1 MGMIMRP
8 DMYLT
13 MNAITIVGKIRYKN
27 LESFFNPTI
36 KNKIV
41 EIESDIP
48 GMSVHPLT
56 AHESTTGNDTN
67 IKAPDKL

>member
-1 MGMIMRP
+1 MRP
-8 DMYLT
+8 DVYLT

-27 LESFFNPTI
+27 LESFFNPIT
-36 KNKIV
+36 KNKID

-56 AHESTTGNDTN
+56 DHESTTGNDIN
-67 IKAPDKL
+67 IKVPDKL